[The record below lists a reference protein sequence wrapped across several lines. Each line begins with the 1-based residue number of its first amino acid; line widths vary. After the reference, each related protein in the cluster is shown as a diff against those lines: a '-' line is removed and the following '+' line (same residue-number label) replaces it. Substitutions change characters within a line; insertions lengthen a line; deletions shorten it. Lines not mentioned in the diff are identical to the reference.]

1 MEIKLHDYVAKHG
14 QAKVADQLGV
24 TPPSLYAALS
34 SGRDIR
40 VVVRRGDVSA
50 YEIRPFPSPA
60 AKKRWEGQ
68 P

>member
-14 QAKVADQLGV
+14 QAKAADLLGV
-24 TPPSLYAALS
+24 TPPSLHMALA

-40 VVVRRGDVSA
+40 VVTRRGCVSA

-60 AKKRWEGQ
+60 AKKRWEGR